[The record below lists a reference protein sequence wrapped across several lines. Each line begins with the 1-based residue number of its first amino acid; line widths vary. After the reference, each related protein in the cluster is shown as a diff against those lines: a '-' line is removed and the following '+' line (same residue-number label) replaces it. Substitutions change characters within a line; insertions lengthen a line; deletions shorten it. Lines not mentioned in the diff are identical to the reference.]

1 MATVCMWLHSA
12 THIKVGGQSVVFL
25 KTSSDNIIDVQR
37 CVIISMIFRHMD
49 INGSLSNLAH
59 IDSRTTVHAY
69 STHEI
74 EMVWTRAFKKHCTQ
88 RSLRSWIS
96 IAHSKA
102 FVHGFLF
109 KKRRKKTSW
118 IGEASWRHQ
127 ANPLPHTDTSMS
139 AANACLADLLSS
151 TTEKACT

>member
-109 KKRRKKTSW
+109 KKRKKTSW

-127 ANPLPHTDTSMS
+127 ANPFATHRHINECSKCMPR
-139 AANACLADLLSS
+139 
-151 TTEKACT
+151 